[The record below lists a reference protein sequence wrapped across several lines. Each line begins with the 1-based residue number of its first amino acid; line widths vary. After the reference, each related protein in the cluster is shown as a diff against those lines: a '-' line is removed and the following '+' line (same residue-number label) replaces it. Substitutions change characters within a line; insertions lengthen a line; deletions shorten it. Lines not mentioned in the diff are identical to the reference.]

1 VYFTSNLLLNSENL
15 HKTTQMRQIY
25 DIKKLNQKL
34 VMENAIIVSQQRKK
48 IVIINAEEYSK
59 KVHTFITDKIPI

>member
-1 VYFTSNLLLNSENL
+1 LLNSENL